1 MAARAIFNIVKAGLK
16 GRKKKWHG
24 ESDAPTRGR
33 RKPKSGE
40 GEDPLQAKGYRE
52 AEKARK
58 AAARKRKKAAQK
70 KKKQPSKYSEGT
82 DKFIDDP
89 TVGSAAR
96 RRRRRLRL
104 NKKKVG
110 AAALTAAGL
119 AAVAPKPTS
128 KKKSTSDKTT
138 TKPRGKDVNTTMYG
152 MNKGKAKKADR
163 VVVPKSDPKPTTP
176 AKKKTYVVKS
186 GDTLSEIAQKTGT
199 TLKKLKEANPQI
211 KNINKIFA
219 GQKIKVPGRTEIY
232 RKSVYQG
239 MKKSELKRKRG
250 GVVKRN
256 TGGMIGV
263 GAALRGYGKGYKT
276 DAF

>member
-24 ESDAPTRGR
+24 ESDAPMRGR

-58 AAARKRKKAAQK
+58 AAARKRREAARRR
-70 KKKQPSKYSEGT
+70 KKQPSKYSEGT
-82 DKFIDDP
+82 DPYVKDP
-89 TVGSAAR
+89 TVPR
-96 RRRRRLRL
+96 RRRSRF
-104 NKKKVG
+104 NKKK
-110 AAALTAAGL
+110 AAAAVITGTAVGSL
-119 AAVAPKPTS
+119 LPKRA
-128 KKKSTSDKTT
+128 SDKKD
-138 TKPRGKDVNTTMYG
+138 TKPKGKDVNPTMYG
-152 MNKGKAKKADR
+152 MNKGKAKKDKKADR

-211 KNINKIFA
+211 KNIHKIFA
-219 GQKIKVPGRTEIY
+219 GQKIKLPGRTEIY

-239 MKKSELKRKRG
+239 MKKSELSRRKG

-256 TGGMIGV
+256 QGGMIGV

>member
-1 MAARAIFNIVKAGLK
+1 MVARAIYNIGKAILK
-16 GRKKKWHG
+16 GRKKPKWQG
-24 ESDAPTRGR
+24 EGDAPMRGR

-40 GEDPLQAKGYRE
+40 GEDPLQAKGYRD

-58 AAARKRKKAAQK
+58 AAARKRKEAAQRR
-70 KKKQPSKYSEGT
+70 KKQPSKYSEGT
-82 DKFIDDP
+82 DKFVKDP
-89 TVGSAAR
+89 TVPR
-96 RRRRRLRL
+96 RRRSRF
-104 NKKKVG
+104 NKKK
-110 AAALTAAGL
+110 AAAAVITGTAVGSL
-119 AAVAPKPTS
+119 LPKRA
-128 KKKSTSDKTT
+128 SDKKV
-138 TKPRGKDVNTTMYG
+138 TKPKGKDVNPTMYG
-152 MNKGKAKKADR
+152 MNKGRAKKADR

-211 KNINKIFA
+211 KNIHKIFA
-219 GQKIKVPGRTEIY
+219 GQKIKLPGRTEIY

-239 MKKSELKRKRG
+239 MKKSELSRRKG

-256 TGGMIGV
+256 QGGMIGV